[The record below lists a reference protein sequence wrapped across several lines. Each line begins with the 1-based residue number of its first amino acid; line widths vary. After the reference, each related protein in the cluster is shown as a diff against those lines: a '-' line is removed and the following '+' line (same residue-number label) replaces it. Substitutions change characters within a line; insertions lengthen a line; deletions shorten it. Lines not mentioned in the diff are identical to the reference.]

1 MDIVHV
7 LTLLYV
13 NKYRPSM
20 KLEEAAKRVQTFEAG
35 SLTDRLSNL
44 EHIFKNV
51 EVNQAKELCHANK
64 LDTDLLSASFELKK
78 LAGQINVVIHAA
90 GILASLPSIL
100 KEGEKI
106 EYLSLG
112 AGNTG
117 KQFDLETTQRIA
129 EFKFI
134 NWKGGP
140 ESIRQNSLFK
150 DFFGLAEEET
160 KKKKYLYVLGIEKP
174 LKFFTG
180 KRKLSSVMS
189 KNIALQSK
197 FSVIYGSRFSVV
209 NEYYEF
215 RKNDVQ
221 LVDIAPVLPELSEI
235 I

>member
-1 MDIVHV
+1 
-7 LTLLYV
+7 
-13 NKYRPSM
+13 M
-20 KLEEAAKRVQTFEAG
+20 KLEEAARRVQDFEAG

-44 EHIFKNV
+44 ELIFQGLGA
-51 EVNQAKELCHANK
+51 NQAKELCAANK
-64 LDTDLLSASFELKK
+64 LDPNLLSASFELKK
-78 LAGQINVVIHAA
+78 LAGQINVVIHST
-90 GILASLPSIL
+90 GVLASLPSIL
-100 KEGEKI
+100 EEGEKI
-106 EYLSLG
+106 GYLSLG

-117 KQFDLETTQRIA
+117 KQFDLETTHRIA

-134 NWKGGP
+134 NWKGGS

-160 KKKKYLYVLGIEKP
+160 EKKKYLYVLGIEKP

-197 FSVIYGSRFSVV
+197 FTSIYASRFSVV
-209 NEYYEF
+209 NEYFKF
-215 RKNDVQ
+215 RENDVQ
-221 LVDIAPVLPELSEI
+221 IVDIAPVLPELSGI

>member
-1 MDIVHV
+1 MFQGLDA
-7 LTLLYV
+7 
-13 NKYRPSM
+13 NR
-20 KLEEAAKRVQTFEAG
+20 
-35 SLTDRLSNL
+35 
-44 EHIFKNV
+44 
-51 EVNQAKELCHANK
+51 AKELCGANK
-64 LDTDLLSASFELKK
+64 LDSNLLSASFELKK

-117 KQFDLETTQRIA
+117 KLFDLETTHRIA

-160 KKKKYLYVLGIEKP
+160 EKGKYLYVLGIEKP
-174 LKFFTG
+174 FKFFTG

-189 KNIALQSK
+189 KNIALQSR
-197 FSVIYGSRFSVV
+197 FSSIYGTRFSVV
-209 NEYYEF
+209 NEYYKF
-215 RKNDVQ
+215 RENDVK
-221 LVDIAPVLPELSEI
+221 LVDITPVLPELTEI

>member
-1 MDIVHV
+1 
-7 LTLLYV
+7 
-13 NKYRPSM
+13 M
-20 KLEEAAKRVQTFEAG
+20 KLEDAARRVQNFEDG
-35 SLTDRLSNL
+35 SLTDRLSDL
-44 EHIFKNV
+44 ELTFQGRGANK
-51 EVNQAKELCHANK
+51 AKELCAINK
-64 LDTDLLSASFELKK
+64 LDSNLLSASFELKK
-78 LAGQINVVIHAA
+78 IAGQINVVIHAT
-90 GILASLPSIL
+90 GILASLPYIL

-117 KQFDLETTQRIA
+117 KQFDLETTHRIA

-174 LKFFTG
+174 MKFFTG
-180 KRKLSSVMS
+180 KRKLYSVMS
-189 KNIALQSK
+189 KNSALQSK
-197 FSVIYGSRFSVV
+197 FTSIYASRFSVV
-209 NEYYEF
+209 SEYFKYRE
-215 RKNDVQ
+215 NDVQ
-221 LVDIAPVLPELSEI
+221 IVDITPVLPELTDI